1 MNSFSETQRFRQ
13 WWIWLLL
20 LFAVVVIAVKI
31 NYRVTIVDGAIVSK
45 HLSWQISRMAL
56 VMLVVV
62 LFWLL
67 RLEVTITELGIT
79 YRFYPLQIRYRNIQW
94 EEVEKA
100 YVRIYKPIPEFGG
113 WGIKFGRNGR
123 ALNVSGNVG
132 LQIEYKTGKR
142 LLIGTIKRD
151 ELEAFMKGLY
161 EKGIVK
167 DDEPTANLRDR
178 Y

>member
-1 MNSFSETQRFRQ
+1 
-13 WWIWLLL
+13 
-20 LFAVVVIAVKI
+20 
-31 NYRVTIVDGAIVSK
+31 
-45 HLSWQISRMAL
+45 
-56 VMLVVV
+56 
-62 LFWLL
+62 
-67 RLEVTITELGIT
+67 
-79 YRFYPLQIRYRNIQW
+79 
-94 EEVEKA
+94 
-100 YVRIYKPIPEFGG
+100 
-113 WGIKFGRNGR
+113 
-123 ALNVSGNVG
+123 LNVSGNVG